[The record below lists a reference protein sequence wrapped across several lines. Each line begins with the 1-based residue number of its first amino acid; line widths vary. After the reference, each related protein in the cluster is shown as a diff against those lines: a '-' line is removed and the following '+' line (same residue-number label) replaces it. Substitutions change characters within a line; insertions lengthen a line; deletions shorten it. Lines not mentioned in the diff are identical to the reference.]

1 MPRRRALVSPDVGPV
16 VSWLVPVCL
25 AVALVLGTGP
35 VARASSPARRTSV
48 LGQGSGTSPV
58 VVDTTDSAAGSR
70 RASYAW
76 RGRTIRYYES
86 VPAMWDWSLSTAINK
101 WNGAGGG
108 IRFVRTA
115 KRRTAQLSIAYGAT
129 GTAAGMATVGR
140 TRRAFVRLSSSYRD
154 VDALDAFNRVQV
166 LGVFT
171 HELGHVLGFG
181 HTSTGCSLMS
191 PVLDVSGCGVL
202 PASLPGYYACRT
214 IDAPLAAR
222 FVRLY
227 GGRARTPGTWCPV
240 DRLPPALGGVAFSGG
255 AGAPVAV
262 RWAQP
267 ALVPAGSQMVVRS
280 WETDA
285 CGEPPPYAATE
296 RLPVADGIWQ
306 RAPADPV
313 VAEDAS
319 AAGTES
325 AAVAAAPSAVCVSV
339 QLVNRYGA
347 GRAAV
352 SGLVA
357 GR

>member
-1 MPRRRALVSPDVGPV
+1 MAIALVS
-16 VSWLVPVCL
+16 
-25 AVALVLGTGP
+25 GTGP
-35 VARASSPARRTSV
+35 AALASAP
-48 LGQGSGTSPV
+48 GQGATAVAQPPRSDTSPL
-58 VVDTTDSAAGSR
+58 VVDTVRPAAASR

-76 RGRTIRYYES
+76 GGRTIRYYET
-86 VPAMWDWSLSTAINK
+86 VPAKWDWSLSTAIGK

-108 IRFVRTA
+108 IRFVPTA
-115 KRRTAQLSIAYGAT
+115 KRRTAQLTIAFGAT

-140 TRRAFVRLSSSYRD
+140 TRRAFARLSSSYRD

-202 PASLPGYYACRT
+202 PADLPGYYSCRT
-214 IDAPLAAR
+214 IDAPLATR

-227 GGRARTPGTWCPV
+227 GGRARAPGTWCLV
-240 DRLPPALGGVAFSGG
+240 DRLPPALGGVVFSGG
-255 AGAPVAV
+255 TSAPVTV

-267 ALVPAGSQMVVRS
+267 TLVPAGSQMFVRS
-280 WETDA
+280 WETGA
-285 CGEPPPYAATE
+285 CGEPPPYASTQ
-296 RLPVADGIWQ
+296 RLPVTAGAWQ
-306 RAPADPV
+306 RTPTRPV
-313 VAEDAS
+313 VAEDT
-319 AAGTES
+319 AAGTAS
-325 AAVAAAPSAVCVSV
+325 TTVAAAPSTVCVSV

-352 SGLVA
+352 RGLVT
-357 GR
+357 GG